1 MYLILEVASTN
12 GSVFLTLCFTCLLL
26 IYREIVGFYIL
37 TLSLA
42 SLIYMRIDIILRE
55 CCLSPIFEHLIC
67 KQKFAPLLM
76 SVFTSF
82 SSIAVL
88 VGTASATLKRSCGE
102 RGHRSCSRFNGQS

>member
-1 MYLILEVASTN
+1 MYFVLEVASTN

-26 IYREIVGFYIL
+26 IYREIVGFCIL
-37 TLSLA
+37 ILSLA
-42 SLIYMRIDIILRE
+42 SLIYAYIILRE

-82 SSIAVL
+82 SSMAAL
-88 VGTASATLKRSCGE
+88 VGTANAALKRSGGE
-102 RGHRSCSRFNGQS
+102 RGHCSCS